1 MNDLEEYDD
10 CYRVLDLT
18 PAASAEEVKTAWR
31 DLVKVWHPDRFA
43 SEPRLQLRCQEKLKK
58 INQAYETLKGR
69 LDDPD
74 LPVMYRPEGQLRC
87 ARCGRVLAVG
97 ESICYQCP
105 APDPVLVESNR
116 HWTMTAIGVILIGAV
131 VFHFA
136 FDGPDHAY
144 VYVFILLAGF
154 ACLRQMYQSTR

>member
-1 MNDLEEYDD
+1 MNALEEYDD

-18 PAASAEEVKTAWR
+18 PSASAEEVKAAWR

-43 SEPRLQLRCQEKLKK
+43 SEPRLQLRCQEKIKQ
-58 INQAYETLKGR
+58 INHAYETLKVR
-69 LDDPD
+69 LDDPS
-74 LPVMYRPEGQLRC
+74 LPALYEPEPLLRC
-87 ARCGRVLAVG
+87 ARCGRVLPAG
-97 ESICYQCP
+97 ERVCYQCP
-105 APDPVLVESNR
+105 APDAVLVESNR
-116 HWTMTAIGVILIGAV
+116 RWTMTAVGVILIMAV

-154 ACLRQMYQSTR
+154 ACLRQVYQSTR